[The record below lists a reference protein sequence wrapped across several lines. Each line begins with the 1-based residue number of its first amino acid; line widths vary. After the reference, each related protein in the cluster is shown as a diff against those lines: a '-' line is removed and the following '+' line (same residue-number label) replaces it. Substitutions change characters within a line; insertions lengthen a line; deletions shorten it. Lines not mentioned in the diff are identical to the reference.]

1 VHREVARQGRRSG
14 EQGADGPV
22 AWARPGGR
30 FGEAARR
37 AWLLRS
43 SGEVRARRMV
53 RERERE
59 QERARVKGEG
69 GRGRGRGV
77 VEERERT
84 VGDFNSINGG
94 HYHH

>member
-53 RERERE
+53 REREGT
-59 QERARVKGEG
+59 RASSGE
-69 GRGRGRGV
+69 GRGR
-77 VEERERT
+77 ERERERCR
-84 VGDFNSINGG
+84 GGEGENGRRL
-94 HYHH
+94 